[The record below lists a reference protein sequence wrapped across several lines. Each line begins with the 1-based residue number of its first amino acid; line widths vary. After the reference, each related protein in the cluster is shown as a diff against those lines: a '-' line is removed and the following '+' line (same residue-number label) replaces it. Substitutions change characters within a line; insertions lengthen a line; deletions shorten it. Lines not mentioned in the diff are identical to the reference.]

1 MATAPETA
9 TTSARG
15 TTSATPSTSATA
27 STSATG
33 TTSARGTTSA
43 TPSTSATASTF
54 ATVTYDTAD
63 AGAYEVLRDRL
74 AAQSA
79 DLARRAGLLNT
90 RRVAE
95 FGSARL
101 ALASTE
107 RLRTEQ
113 PGVPCDLAAVGDT
126 LLLGS
131 AGRPGDMRTR
141 TAAVA
146 DVFTLYDRDLNPLA
160 ESAVPGLLDDPA
172 FVREFADL
180 HRYYRQA
187 RLLRLRAVGGRLLA
201 VFRTGEKADDIRVLR
216 WELTED
222 GRAAFLDA
230 RGERDDV
237 FPPSHDF
244 EWTAAS
250 REDHVLGRHP
260 HVSVRGEFHVSAV
273 GGALTV
279 KLEDD
284 TETAGGVYS
293 EPVDEPLQSLADADI
308 AHARVGALILLRV
321 RPYKEDTDRHLVFNT
336 LTKSVV
342 RLDGIGLACRRLPDD
357 QGIVF
362 PGGYCLATGVHKTYE
377 LDATGL
383 EFEREV
389 RSPNGE
395 DVLYAFH
402 ARGASRGLLLSY
414 NTIRK
419 EVANPLPCRGWAL
432 AEDGTFTVLRAD
444 GDEPAQVHPVQRWH
458 SPYVSDT
465 YAAAAPTG
473 SGPLAR
479 VGNADLVRGISAC
492 LSVAGA
498 VGEGITTAEGYRALA
513 ASCVRAADAHHWLG
527 EADLGDLAGALAA
540 VRETAEQ
547 VLGEFETVRDLTRRA
562 AEARDAAAER
572 IASVVR
578 RLRGEAPKEAAAW
591 VRGLTEL
598 RHAHGHLLTVK
609 ELRYA
614 DAPGIDALAE
624 EAEASLA
631 DLGRRAVAFLA
642 REDAFDAQRADAE
655 ALVADAEAIATV
667 AEAGPVAARLDEL
680 ADGLRTVTDVVAEL
694 DLGDTTVRTALLERV
709 AAVLGGVNRARATLD
724 ARRRALLD
732 REGRA
737 EFTAETALL
746 GQAVTAALA
755 AADTPER
762 CDDQLARL
770 LARLE
775 DLESRFAEFDGFL
788 AELADKRTEIYD
800 ALAVRKQALSD
811 TRARRAGQLAAAAA
825 RIMET
830 ITRRCATLAD
840 ADAVSTYFASDPM
853 PAKVRRTADELRA
866 LGDSVRAEELDGRLK
881 SARQEASRALRDRT
895 DLYADDGRTLRLG
908 AHRFAVNTQPLDLT
922 LVPDGD
928 GLAFALT
935 GTDYRSPVTDP
946 DFAATRALWD
956 RTLPSES
963 PGVYRAE
970 HLAARLLREHGASAL
985 AAADD
990 LPALV
995 REAAQEAYDEGYER
1009 GVHDHDATA
1018 VLTALLPLYDRA
1030 GTLVHEPA
1038 ARAAAQLFWAHG
1050 TTPQARETWT
1060 RRALSLARARAA
1072 FGLSAAIGDLEEEL
1086 AGAIDAWSGS
1096 TSGPRPGESV
1106 AGSVGRAGAGL
1117 GPAGTAGVASADAA
1131 AAAGGVAASPPG
1143 ASGAAGT
1150 AGVPAS
1156 AAGAGSLVGTADA
1169 AVGAAGPAAAGGARR
1184 AAGVLPA
1191 AGGRARTAEGFAG
1204 AARTVGLPTGALGR
1218 PAGPSG
1224 SGAEGA
1230 RAAAAYL
1237 FHELTA
1243 APDGFVLGAGTR
1255 TLLEK
1260 FRRTV
1265 GSPAYDEDLAALDD
1279 LAARGQLA
1287 EAWILSYAA
1296 ATGADLTPG
1305 DLAEAVAAE
1314 LCPDLPRYDGD
1325 APPTATAEGLLGT
1338 HPRVTDGRLPLRLDE
1353 FLARTARF
1361 AAHDVPAFRAYQRRR
1376 TALVGAERDRLRLD
1390 DHRPRVMSA
1399 FVRNRLVDEVYL
1411 PLVGDSLA
1419 KQLGATG
1426 DGKRTDTGGLLLLL
1440 SPPGYGKTTLV
1451 EYVAERLGLM
1461 LVKVGG
1467 PALGHAVTSLDPA
1480 DAPNATARQEIQKIN
1495 FALAAGNNTLLYLDD
1510 IQHTSPELLQKFIP
1524 LCDATRRVDGVW
1536 DGRPRT
1542 YDLRG
1547 KRFAVC
1553 MAGNPYTESGARFQV
1568 PDMLANRADVWNLG
1582 DVLTGKEEAF
1592 ALSFLENAL
1601 TANPVLAPLAAR
1613 DRTDLELL
1621 VRLAT
1626 GDPTA
1631 RADRLGHA
1639 YPPAELERVL
1649 SVLRHLVA
1657 ARETVLAVNAA
1668 YIASAARSDDTR
1680 TEPAFRLQGS
1690 YRNMNKIAQ
1699 RIRPV
1704 MNDAERA
1711 AVLDDHYRA
1720 EAQTLTQ
1727 GAEANLLKLAE
1738 LRGTLTTEQAARW
1751 AEVRTA
1757 HVRARTLGG
1766 AEGDPL
1772 SRAVAALGLLADRVA
1787 AVESAITRAADP
1799 RHLLANPHAR
1809 HTADGGTER

>member
-1 MATAPETA
+1 MGTAVE
-9 TTSARG
+9 
-15 TTSATPSTSATA
+15 
-27 STSATG
+27 TG
-33 TTSARGTTSA
+33 TTTPGTGTGG
-43 TPSTSATASTF
+43 
-54 ATVTYDTAD
+54 YDTAD

-74 AAQSA
+74 AAQTA
-79 DLARRAGLLNT
+79 DLAHRAELLNA
-90 RRVAE
+90 RRIEE

-101 ALASTE
+101 ELASTE
-107 RLRTEQ
+107 RLRTEH
-113 PGVPCDLAAVGDT
+113 PVVPCDVVAVGDT

-131 AGRPGDMRTR
+131 TGRPGNRER
-141 TAAVA
+141 VAVA
-146 DVFTLYDRDLNPLA
+146 NVFTLYDRDLNPLP
-160 ESAVPGLLDDPA
+160 ESAVPGLLDDPS
-172 FVREFADL
+172 FVREFTDL

-187 RLLRLRAVGGRLLA
+187 RLLRLRPVDGRLLA

-216 WELTED
+216 WELTAD

-237 FPPSHDF
+237 FPPAHDF
-244 EWTAAS
+244 EWTAAT

-260 HVSVRGEFHVSAV
+260 HVSVRGEFYVSAV

-284 TETAGGVYS
+284 TETADGIHS

-336 LTKSVV
+336 LTKSVL
-342 RLDGIGLACRRLPDD
+342 RLDGIGAACRRLPDD

-362 PGGYCLATGVHKTYE
+362 PGGYCLATGAHKTYE

-383 EFEREV
+383 EFEREI

-402 ARGASRGLLLSY
+402 ARGESRRLLLSY

-432 AEDGTFTVLRAD
+432 FQDGTFAVLRAD
-444 GDEPAQVHPVQRWH
+444 GDEPAQVHPVQLWH

-465 YAAAAPTG
+465 YAASAPTG

-492 LSVAGA
+492 LSVAAA
-498 VGEGITTAEGYRALA
+498 VGEGVATAEGYRALA
-513 ASCVRAADAHHWLG
+513 ASCVRAADAHHWLD
-527 EADLGDLAGALAA
+527 EAELGDLAGALAA

-547 VLGEFETVRDLTRRA
+547 VLAEFETVRDLTRRA
-562 AEARDAAAER
+562 AEARDEAAER
-572 IASVVR
+572 VAAVVR

-598 RHAHGHLLTVK
+598 RHAHGHLLNVK
-609 ELRYA
+609 EMRYA

-631 DLGRRAVAFLA
+631 ELGRRAVAFLA
-642 REDAFDAQRADAE
+642 REDAFDAQRADVE

-667 AEAGPVAARLDEL
+667 VEAGPVAARLDEL

-694 DLGDTTVRTALLERV
+694 DMGDATVRTALLERV
-709 AAVLGGVNRARATLD
+709 AGVLGGVNRARATLD
-724 ARRRALLD
+724 ARRRTLLD
-732 REGRA
+732 HEGRA

-755 AADTPER
+755 AADTPEH

-800 ALAVRKQALSD
+800 ALAARKQALSD
-811 TRARRAGQLAAAAA
+811 TRARRAEQLAASAA
-825 RIMET
+825 RILET
-830 ITRRCATLAD
+830 ITRRCAALAD

-866 LGDSVRAEELDGRLK
+866 LGDTVRAEELDGRLK
-881 SARQEASRALRDRT
+881 SARQEAARALRDRT

-946 DFAATRALWD
+946 DFAATRAHWD

-970 HLAARLLREHGASAL
+970 HLAARLLRQHGASTL
-985 AAADD
+985 AEADD

-995 REAAQEAYDEGYER
+995 REAAREAYDEGYER

-1018 VLTALLPLYDRA
+1018 VLTALLPLYESA

-1038 ARAAAQLFWAHG
+1038 ARAAGQLFWSHG
-1050 TTPQARETWT
+1050 TTPEARGAWT
-1060 RRALSLARARAA
+1060 RRARSLARARDT
-1072 FGLSAAIGDLEEEL
+1072 FGLSGAIADLEEEL
-1086 AGAIDAWSGS
+1086 AGAIRAWMR
-1096 TSGPRPGESV
+1096 T
-1106 AGSVGRAGAGL
+1106 
-1117 GPAGTAGVASADAA
+1117 GPAGGTAGPAGPPPEAA
-1131 AAAGGVAASPPG
+1131 RPAAVG
-1143 ASGAAGT
+1143 ATGRAAGT
-1150 AGVPAS
+1150 AR
-1156 AAGAGSLVGTADA
+1156 
-1169 AVGAAGPAAAGGARR
+1169 AAGGTARS
-1184 AAGVLPA
+1184 VD
-1191 AGGRARTAEGFAG
+1191 G
-1204 AARTVGLPTGALGR
+1204 APG
-1218 PAGPSG
+1218 PAGIADPVTGTPGTSGEPSG
-1224 SGAEGA
+1224 SHEATA
-1230 RAAAAYL
+1230 RASASYL
-1237 FHELTA
+1237 FHELTT
-1243 APDGFVLGAGTR
+1243 APEGFVLGAGTR

-1265 GSPAYDEDLAALDD
+1265 GGPAYDEDLAALDD
-1279 LAARGQLA
+1279 PAARAQLA
-1287 EAWILSYAA
+1287 EAWISSYAA
-1296 ATGADLTPG
+1296 ASGTELAPG

-1314 LCPDLPRYDGD
+1314 LCPDLPRYDGGT
-1325 APPTATAEGLLGT
+1325 APAATAEGLLGT
-1338 HPRVTDGRLPLRLDE
+1338 HPRVTGGRLPLRLDE

-1361 AAHDVPAFRAYQRRR
+1361 AAEDVPAFRAYQRRR
-1376 TALVGAERDRLRLD
+1376 TALVGAERERLRLD

-1419 KQLGATG
+1419 KQLGTTG
-1426 DGKRTDTGGLLLLL
+1426 DGRRTDTGGLLLLL

-1461 LVKVGG
+1461 LVKVSG
-1467 PALGHAVTSLDPA
+1467 PALGHAVTSFDPA
-1480 DAPNATARQEIQKIN
+1480 DAPNATARREIEKIN
-1495 FALAAGNNTLLYLDD
+1495 FALASANNTLLYLDD

-1601 TANPVLAPLAAR
+1601 TANPVLAPLAGR
-1613 DRTDLELL
+1613 DRADLELL

-1631 RADRLGHA
+1631 RADRLAHP

-1704 MNDAERA
+1704 MNDAERD
-1711 AVLDDHYRA
+1711 AVLDDHYTA
-1720 EAQTLTQ
+1720 EAQTLTH

-1738 LRGTLTTEQAARW
+1738 LRGTLTPEQAARW
-1751 AEVRTA
+1751 AEVRAA

-1766 AEGDPL
+1766 PDDDPL
-1772 SRAVAALGLLADRVA
+1772 VRAVAALGLLADRVA

-1799 RHLLANPHAR
+1799 RQLLATPHAR
-1809 HTADGGTER
+1809 HAAGGTER